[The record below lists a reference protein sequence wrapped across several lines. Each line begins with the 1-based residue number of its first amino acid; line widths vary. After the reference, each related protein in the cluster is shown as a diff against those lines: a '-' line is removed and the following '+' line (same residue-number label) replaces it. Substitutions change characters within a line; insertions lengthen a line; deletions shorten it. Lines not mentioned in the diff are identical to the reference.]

1 MDHLPKGDLKK
12 IDELAE
18 TLMWIQGLSKEKKL
32 IIDNK
37 LKLIGTDI
45 KRSLAELLE
54 GPENFLRT
62 EIPLPDK
69 ESPESIKTFLY
80 KMQGQGRQGRD
91 ALNIAPG
98 RISSLFNQHHIAG
111 LMELFPNYAGKKARE
126 AWDISKNIYET
137 TGVRPGTNGG
147 NVVEIAG
154 DRLVHL
160 VQGHGGSFSA
170 PKIFGTAEEMLTKT
184 FGAIKL
190 NLQRA
195 GRAQEAT
202 LPLSNYVNKNMSD
215 GGIILADDPFF
226 DTEITPEKAKNYR
239 AAVTKGLKLNNNG
252 VIPSNTD
259 ILIKSGMSDQLARLA
274 GKAVKPIGALLD
286 AGSAL
291 AGTTGALDE
300 NKTGLEKTA
309 SALDATS
316 GALGLGSLAA
326 PALGPL
332 SVGAGI
338 FAAGDQTAP
347 DIANAV
353 APYVPTPT
361 LYSNENSTGDVGRD
375 AGIAISNAAE
385 SVKDFVTQDFGI
397 TELAERTTKRG
408 IEWIRG
414 IPRFAI
420 TY

>member
-1 MDHLPKGDLKK
+1 MQHLPKGDLKK

-18 TLMWIQGLSKEKKL
+18 TLMWIQGLPKEKKL

-62 EIPLPDK
+62 DIPLPDR

-91 ALNIAPG
+91 TLNIAPG

-126 AWDISKNIYET
+126 AWDISKRIYEA
-137 TGVRPGTNGG
+137 TGVKPGTHGG

-154 DRLVHL
+154 HKLVHL
-160 VQGHGGSFSA
+160 VEGHGGSFSA
-170 PKIFGTAEEMLTKT
+170 PKIFGTAQEMLTKS

-202 LPLSNYVNKNMSD
+202 LPLSNFINQNISD
-215 GGIILADDPFF
+215 GGIVLPDDPYF
-226 DTEITPEKAKNYR
+226 DTNITPEKAKSLR
-239 AAVTKGLKLNNNG
+239 AAAAKGLKLNNG
-252 VIPSNTD
+252 GIIPSNAD
-259 ILIKSGMSDQLARLA
+259 ILIKSGMNEQLLRLA
-274 GKAVKPIGALLD
+274 GKAAKPVGALLD

-300 NKTGLEKTA
+300 NKTGLQKTA
-309 SALDATS
+309 SAIDATS

-332 SVGAGI
+332 SVGAGL

-347 DIANAV
+347 DLANAV

-375 AGIAISNAAE
+375 AGIAISNAA
-385 SVKDFVTQDFGI
+385 KGVTEF
-397 TELAERTTKRG
+397 AERTAKRG
-408 IEWIRG
+408 IEWIKG
-414 IPRFAI
+414 VPRFAI